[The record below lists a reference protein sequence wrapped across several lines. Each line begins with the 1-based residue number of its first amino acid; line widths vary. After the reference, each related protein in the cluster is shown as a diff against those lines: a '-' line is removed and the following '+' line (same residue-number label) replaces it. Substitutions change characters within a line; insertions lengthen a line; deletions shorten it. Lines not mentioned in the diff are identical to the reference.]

1 MAKKQK
7 TNVLTKE
14 WGSFVIFEG
23 AVLRFDPYTTATEFS
38 IRTKNDERFR
48 VRLERVQ

>member
-14 WGSFVIFEG
+14 WGSFIIFEG
-23 AVLRFDPYTTATEFS
+23 IVLRFDPYTTATEFIIS
-38 IRTKNDERFR
+38 TKQHEKFR
-48 VRLERVQ
+48 VRLERLQ